1 MNKEKINK
9 LYIALIDKIENS
21 DNEMHEN
28 FYEFLEEIIRE
39 AHWVSKYSIYTF
51 LFFVDFLSLIFF
63 FSFFENL
70 DKIKTQKLLNF
81 LSKIIFINEI
91 KDMIKKYAL
100 IYMYD
105 KN

>member
-1 MNKEKINK
+1 MKKEKINK
-9 LYIALIDKIENS
+9 LYTALIDKIENK
-21 DNEMHEN
+21 DNEIDDN
-28 FYEFLEEIIRE
+28 FYEFLKDIIRE
-39 AHWVSKYSIYTF
+39 AHWVSKYSIYAF
-51 LFFVDFLSLIFF
+51 LFFIDLLSLIFF

-70 DKIKTQKLLNF
+70 EKTKIQKLLNF
-81 LSKIIFINEI
+81 ISKIIFINEI